1 MTRRVHHITNGR
13 TSRQV
18 AAVCCAAVLLLSAG
32 CGTMKSQQ
40 ATEQLLL
47 SDAVDQSIAGIDFR
61 VLAGQKVYLDTT
73 YVQPIKGSGFVNA
86 DYIISSLRQQM
97 FAARCLLQEKR
108 EEADFI
114 VEARVGALGSDAHD
128 VTYGLPATSALSTAA
143 TLVPNS
149 PPLPLI
155 PEIAVAKRNDNQAA
169 AKVAVFAY
177 HRESRLPVWQSGV
190 AVSRS
195 RAKDV
200 WVLGAGPFQHGTIYD
215 SPQFAGASLHIP
227 LQPAEEEQPA
237 VRVDFHEAAAFDK
250 NGRPISQDDLLR
262 SVRLAEFEDTDEP
275 ASAADSAAENRLSDD
290 PPAQPRRAVPDTASV
305 PGPLPADADSPEP
318 VPSADAG

>member
-1 MTRRVHHITNGR
+1 M
-13 TSRQV
+13 
-18 AAVCCAAVLLLSAG
+18 AAGCAAVLLLIAG

-61 VLAGQKVYLDTT
+61 VLAGRKVYLDTT

-200 WVLGAGPFQHGTIYD
+200 WVLGAGPFQHGAIYD

-227 LQPAEEEQPA
+227 LQPAAAEEEEQPA

-262 SVRLAEFEDTDEP
+262 SVRLAEFEGTDEP
-275 ASAADSAAENRLSDD
+275 TSAGDAASENRLTDD
-290 PPAQPRRAVPDTASV
+290 PPAKARRAVPDTAAV